1 MEVTKSTETSKNK
14 CQVNAIIKLIILI
27 NNDPFQLIETDGLF
41 FSKKIVQKMI
51 LKNFKKKPLNF
62 LILLS
67 TINSR
72 SSFLYAPM
80 TETWQI
86 IIS

>member
-41 FSKKIVQKMI
+41 FFSKK
-51 LKNFKKKPLNF
+51 LFKKW
-62 LILLS
+62 I
-67 TINSR
+67 
-72 SSFLYAPM
+72 
-80 TETWQI
+80 
-86 IIS
+86 